1 MKKILP
7 LAFTAF
13 LLFSSVI
20 LHAQDDKSKRPSPPA
35 TATGKIG
42 NTTITINYSQPSV
55 KGREI
60 GKDLEPKEGKV
71 WRTGANEATVFE
83 TDGDI
88 KVEGKPLAK
97 GKYAL
102 FTIKNG
108 NDWTIIVNTKSSQW
122 GAFGYKEAEDALRV
136 QVKGSSTAADVT
148 EQLTFT
154 ISNSGMISLHWGN
167 LAVSFTSV
175 RMAVDPSATSTVA
188 ASFSIVTTGI

>member
-20 LHAQDDKSKRPSPPA
+20 LHAQDDKSKRP
-35 TATGKIG
+35 
-42 NTTITINYSQPSV
+42 NYSQPSV

-108 NDWTIIVNTKSSQW
+108 NDWTIIFNTKS
-122 GAFGYKEAEDALRV
+122 
-136 QVKGSSTAADVT
+136 
-148 EQLTFT
+148 
-154 ISNSGMISLHWGN
+154 N
-167 LAVSFTSV
+167 
-175 RMAVDPSATSTVA
+175 
-188 ASFSIVTTGI
+188 

>member
-7 LAFTAF
+7 LACTAF
-13 LLFSSVI
+13 LLFSAVT
-20 LHAQDDKSKRPSPPA
+20 LRAQDDKSKRPSPPA

-60 GKDLEPKEGKV
+60 GKDLEPKDGKV

-97 GKYAL
+97 GKYGL

-108 NDWTIIVNTKSSQW
+108 NDWTIIFNSKWDQW
-122 GAFGYKEAEDALRV
+122 GAFGYKEAQDVLRV
-136 QVKGSSTAADVT
+136 QVKGSNTAADVT
-148 EQLTFT
+148 EQMTFT
-154 ISNSGMISLHWGN
+154 ISNSGMVSLHWGT
-167 LAVSFTSV
+167 LSVSFTVSE
-175 RMAVDPSATSTVA
+175 
-188 ASFSIVTTGI
+188 